1 MNSSRRGQYVT
12 AKPYRFSQNRQPKE
26 TEMKIIANTRNDAP
40 LGPDELEI
48 APSAGLAQAP
58 RRILKAKASKAL
70 RTVSEEAEALQ
81 KEIEEKTAAL
91 AARRAAAAELQDQFD
106 RLKAE
111 RDGLGLA
118 IKRLESSVAW
128 NEGEIARQAESI
140 ARSLSSASPN
150 TFEESSLVARL
161 QATNEL
167 MPPIIER
174 WEANLKELN
183 TRIADFAEQNGIPLD

>member
-1 MNSSRRGQYVT
+1 
-12 AKPYRFSQNRQPKE
+12 
-26 TEMKIIANTRNDAP
+26 MKIIANTRNDAP

-58 RRILKAKASKAL
+58 RRIPKAKASKAL
-70 RTVSEEAEALQ
+70 LAIVDETEQLQ